1 MDAVISY
8 LIVFLCA
15 LLVSLGVI
23 YAYQRGKQAGKLE
36 SEVADKDTKKEK
48 PAEPVIYIQ
57 FGQAQ
62 NELWQT
68 LHQWGVCV
76 TAEQKKGL
84 IDAFTNFAKTE
95 IGFKEGVACAGR
107 GINAGLAL
115 KSAKDK

>member
-1 MDAVISY
+1 M
-8 LIVFLCA
+8 
-15 LLVSLGVI
+15 
-23 YAYQRGKQAGKLE
+23 
-36 SEVADKDTKKEK
+36 ADSS
-48 PAEPVIYIQ
+48 PM
-57 FGQAQ
+57 G
-62 NELWQT
+62 
-68 LHQWGVCV
+68 GCV